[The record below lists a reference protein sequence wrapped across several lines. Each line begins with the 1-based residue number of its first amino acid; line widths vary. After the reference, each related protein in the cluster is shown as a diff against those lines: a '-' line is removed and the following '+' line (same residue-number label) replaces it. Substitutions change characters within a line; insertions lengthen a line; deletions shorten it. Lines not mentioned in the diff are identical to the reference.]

1 MYYNFVKVP
10 AVVEIGASILNI
22 LDQILLRNH
31 LSFPHKT
38 LVTSPELHDLY
49 HKQFNFNQ
57 FNQIILLKGGKVDEF
72 IHLKE
77 QCFEQDT
84 VLIAFGGGSIID
96 IVKYTGNHLDIPYI
110 SVPST
115 LSNDAIYSPVAR
127 LIFEGKKRSYGVK
140 PPMGI
145 IVDLDI
151 IRNSPELLLLAGV
164 ADLVSNLSA
173 VKDWTLSNRDTNERI
188 NELAFM
194 LAKEAA
200 ISILHYEKKDLR
212 NDEFLADLSRGLIT
226 SGLSMILSG
235 DTRGTSG
242 AEHMISHAIDEYF
255 PEKSTV
261 HGIQVAW
268 GHLQAEKFRG
278 DQGNFMEIY
287 LFFEKMGILQ
297 EVTNRLNFNSEEFS
311 RLITLS
317 RTIRNRYT
325 ILEKSK

>member
-10 AVVEIGASILNI
+10 AVVEIGSSILNI

-31 LSFPHKT
+31 LFFPHKT

-49 HKQFNFNQ
+49 KRLFNFTQ
-57 FNQIILLKGGKVDEF
+57 FNQTILLKGGKVDEF
-72 IHLKE
+72 SYLKE
-77 QCFEQDT
+77 QCTELDT

-96 IVKYTGNHLDIPYI
+96 IVKYAGNHLDIPYI

-127 LIFEGKKRSYGVK
+127 LVFEGKKRSYGVK

-151 IRNSPELLLLAGV
+151 IRNSPEILILAGV
-164 ADLVSNLSA
+164 GDLISNLSA
-173 VKDWTLSNRDTNERI
+173 LKDWTLSFNDNNERI
-188 NELAFM
+188 NELSFM

-200 ISILHYEKKDLR
+200 NSILNYAKKDLR
-212 NDEFLADLSRGLIT
+212 NDEFLSDLSRGLIT

-255 PEKSTV
+255 PEKSTI

-268 GHLQAEKFRG
+268 GHLQVERFRG
-278 DQGNFMEIY
+278 INGNYEEINT
-287 LFFEKMGILQ
+287 FFEKMGIL
-297 EVTNRLNFNSEEFS
+297 EEIKLRINFSDEEFS
-311 RLITLS
+311 KLIKLAK
-317 RTIRNRYT
+317 TIRNRYT
-325 ILEKSK
+325 ILEKI

>member
-1 MYYNFVKVP
+1 MYYNLVQVP
-10 AVVEIGASILNI
+10 VVVEIGSLILNK
-22 LDQILLRNH
+22 LDLILLKNH

-38 LVTSPELHDLY
+38 LVTSAGLFELY
-49 HKQFNFNQ
+49 HKQFNSNLFNQ
-57 FNQIILLKGGKVDEF
+57 VILVEGGRVDEF
-72 IHLKE
+72 VQLKE
-77 QCFEQDT
+77 QCHELDT

-96 IVKYTGNHLDIPYI
+96 IVKYAGNHLDIPYI

-127 LIFEGKKRSYGVK
+127 LVFERKKRSYGVK

-151 IRNSPELLLLAGV
+151 IKKSPEILLLAGI

-173 VKDWTLSNRDTNERI
+173 VKDWTLSNKDQNEKI

-200 ISILHYEKKDLR
+200 ISILKYTKKDLR
-212 NDEFLADLSRGLIT
+212 TDEFLADLSRGLIT

-255 PEKSTV
+255 PEKSTI
-261 HGIQVAW
+261 HGIQVGW
-268 GHLQAEKFRG
+268 GHLQTEMLRG
-278 DQGNFMEIY
+278 DKRSYNEIY
-287 LFFEKMGILQ
+287 SFFENMGILEEINSRIFFEK
-297 EVTNRLNFNSEEFS
+297 EEFTK
-311 RLITLS
+311 LIMLS
-317 RTIRNRYT
+317 KTIRNRYT
-325 ILEKSK
+325 ILEKV